1 MRFRAFL
8 VAGLLATA
16 APGVAFAQQQN
27 QNPTINYAP
36 ANQIQGNATGSTG
49 AVVGTL
55 TAVQGKTA
63 FLCGWNVQATG
74 GTATIS
80 PITIAG
86 LQGGSQTYNNVVSAA
101 APGTFFAPP
110 PFTPCLPA
118 SAPNTNITIT
128 TTADGTAT
136 SVTVQSWGFNF

>member
-1 MRFRAFL
+1 MRLRAFL
-8 VAGLLATA
+8 VATTLAIA
-16 APGVAFAQQQN
+16 APGAAVAQQQN
-27 QNPTINYAP
+27 QNPTLNYAP
-36 ANQIQGNATGSTG
+36 ANQVQCQGTGSTG
-49 AVVGTL
+49 AVVCTL

-63 FLCGWNVQATG
+63 FLCGWNAQATG

-86 LQGGSQTYNNVVSAA
+86 LQGGSQVYNNVVSAA
-101 APGTFFAPP
+101 APGTFFGPP

-128 TTADGTAT
+128 TTANGTAT
-136 SVTVQSWGFNF
+136 SVSVQAWGFNF